1 MSASVALPP
10 LPGVPDLVDDV
21 VSQYSTVAAAIEA
34 AAQSLESHLAH
45 GKALSL
51 EATHE
56 RNGEAVKALDRARE
70 RAAEICGA
78 LREYVI
84 VLRDVHARAR
94 SLEVEHTLTLVELG
108 AARERYEIAVDSLSV
123 AVEPAAVALA
133 QAHKAAAAAALHAA
147 REAAEVVQARY
158 QDALDQATT
167 AADAAAA
174 RIEAAAVAGAE
185 AASSLFDAAVSAA
198 IGALS
203 AAANAARDVWD
214 AAVDAAV
221 AVALAV
227 ATAAHQLMT
236 AAVALWLFGNS
247 VGTELSY
254 YAVLLALGLVTL
266 WRDISEAVFGGA
278 LDALGFDANAR
289 LWLAI
294 TVVMSAVP
302 GLQALVLSRV
312 VNEAAKP
319 TPEVKEFV
327 SQTPQQSEVIEA
339 LNTIPDSPDD
349 LMVMQGLVDAAGGK
363 DQSVID
369 IAEVEINGQTSWIV
383 TLPSTQDWVLDGG
396 DKPPVNDLD
405 ADLMLVAFPW
415 VRTQYQ
421 RAVEEAMAQAGIRPG
436 EPVLMQGWSLGGII
450 SSSMAAQGAGGYTYA
465 GVLAAG
471 SPIDHIHTQVPTL
484 QVKHHNDPVHQLDG
498 VVRGESSA
506 RSTEIWDGPRSGL
519 VFSDIKTGLV
529 IGHDIGDYTTTMR
542 DHLERGN
549 AQAITD
555 FFEPV
560 IDFDAINSP
569 GADVL
574 ITHQQFAFS
583 E

>member
-1 MSASVALPP
+1 MSASLALPP
-10 LPGVPDLVDDV
+10 LPGVPDLVDDL

-34 AAQSLESHLAH
+34 AAQSLESHLAQ
-45 GKALSL
+45 GKALAL
-51 EATHE
+51 DATHE
-56 RNGEAVKALDRARE
+56 RHGEAVQALDSARE
-70 RAAEICGA
+70 RAAEVSGA

-108 AARERYEIAVDSLSV
+108 AARERHELAVDSLSV

-133 QAHKAAAAAALHAA
+133 QAHKAAAAVALYAA
-147 REAAEVVQARY
+147 REAVEVVQARY
-158 QDALDQATT
+158 QNALDQATI

-185 AASSLFDAAVSAA
+185 AASSLFDAAVFAA
-198 IGALS
+198 IGALT

-221 AVALAV
+221 AVAFAV
-227 ATAAHQLMT
+227 AAAAHQLMT
-236 AAVALWLFGNS
+236 AAATLWLVRQG
-247 VGTELSY
+247 VGAELLT
-254 YAVLLALGLVTL
+254 YALMLALGAVTFA
-266 WRDISEAVFGGA
+266 RDVSEALIGGT
-278 LDALGFDANAR
+278 LDALGIDANDR
-289 LWLAI
+289 LRLAV
-294 TVVMSAVP
+294 TLLMGSSVVI
-302 GLQALVLSRV
+302 QAYVYSRIA
-312 VNEAAKP
+312 NESAKP

-327 SQTPQQSEVIEA
+327 PQTPQQSEVIEA
-339 LNTIPDSPDD
+339 LNTIPNSPDD
-349 LMVMQGLVDAAGGK
+349 LMVLQELVDTAGGK
-363 DQSVID
+363 EQTVID
-369 IAEVEINGQTSWIV
+369 IAEVEVNGERSWIV
-383 TLPSTQDWVLDGG
+383 TLPSTQDWVGLHDQA
-396 DKPPVNDLD
+396 PVNDLD

-421 RAVEEAMAQAGIRPG
+421 RAVEEAMAQAGIQPG

-471 SPIDHIHTQVPTL
+471 SPIDHIHSQVPTL

-506 RSTEIWDGPRSGL
+506 RKLEIWDGPRSGF

-529 IGHDIGDYTTTMR
+529 IGHDIGDYTDTMR
-542 DHLERGN
+542 DHLERGD
-549 AQAITD
+549 AQAIAD

-560 IDFDAINSP
+560 IDFDVINTP
-569 GADVL
+569 GADVT